1 LGKTPAASRRK
12 VSRPLE
18 AMITKL
24 PVDFL
29 RDGEATPNG
38 RLGWSQGL
46 HDPQKDSDFGD
57 IMEISWRYHG
67 DIMGISSKSKWLCIQ
82 ENILDFI
89 ISSCKMNEI

>member
-1 LGKTPAASRRK
+1 
-12 VSRPLE
+12 
-18 AMITKL
+18 MITKL

-67 DIMGISSKSKWLCIQ
+67 DIKQKQVALYPRKHLRFHHF
-82 ENILDFI
+82 ILQ
-89 ISSCKMNEI
+89 NE